1 VARAS
6 AAANGPVTERL
17 TTADAAGGHSWPRAA
32 IEAWAVLTRDGR
44 PVHDVDDEQGQP
56 VLDAD
61 GRPLIVAVE
70 VPEGSSVEGPA
81 RTA

>member
-1 VARAS
+1 MAS
-6 AAANGPVTERL
+6 TPPPCASEQYFVDR
-17 TTADAAGGHSWPRAA
+17 DGHP
-32 IEAWAVLTRDGR
+32 VLTRDGR

-61 GRPLIVAVE
+61 GRPLIVPVE

-81 RTA
+81 HTA